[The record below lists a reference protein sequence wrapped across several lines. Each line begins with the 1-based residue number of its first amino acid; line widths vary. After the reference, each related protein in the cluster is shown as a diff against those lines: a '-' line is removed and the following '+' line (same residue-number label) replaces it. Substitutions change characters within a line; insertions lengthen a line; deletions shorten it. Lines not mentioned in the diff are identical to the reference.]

1 MSTEQIYK
9 KKKNESKF
17 IFYSVQEI
25 PQLRGVF

>member
-1 MSTEQIYK
+1 MSTEQIY